1 MTDPTRL
8 ETPHPFD
15 LVLERTI
22 AAPARTLYRCY
33 TEPDLVC
40 QWFCPKPW
48 KVTEAKLDLRPG
60 GASYHRMEGPDG
72 EVNHIHGQYLEV
84 VPGRRV
90 VGTDAYVGDWVP
102 SENPPFMT
110 SIITFRDLGDGTTLY
125 RAIARHWSEEAM
137 KGHEAMGFHDGW
149 GKAADQLEELAKS
162 LPVEKE
168 TPIEPACEA
177 GGDALAPHLV
187 CKDAARAID
196 FYKAAFGADEMI
208 RLPGPDGRL
217 VHASV
222 TINGR
227 MVMLVDEFPDME
239 VQSPET
245 LGGTA
250 VTIHLAVSD
259 ARGVVDRAVKAGA
272 RLIMPVE
279 RQFWGDLY
287 GMVEDPFGHKWSIAT
302 PGENAPRTN
311 EGLQDAMKAGAPT

>member
-1 MTDPTRL
+1 MADPTAP

-22 AAPARTLYRCY
+22 AAPAHTLYRCY
-33 TEPDLVC
+33 TEPELVC

-48 KVTEAKLDLRPG
+48 NVTEAKLDLRPG
-60 GASYHRMEGPDG
+60 GASYHRMEGPNG

-84 VPGRRV
+84 VPGRRI

-110 SIITFRDLGDGTTLY
+110 SIITFKDLGDGTTLY
-125 RAIARHWSEEAM
+125 RAVARHWSEEAM
-137 KGHEAMGFHDGW
+137 KGHEAMGFHEGW
-149 GKAADQLEELAKS
+149 GKAADQLEDLAKS
-162 LPVEKE
+162 LLPETDARPEPVGF
-168 TPIEPACEA
+168 TGHAVV
-177 GGDALAPHLV
+177 PHLV
-187 CKDAARAID
+187 CKGAAKAID

-222 TINGR
+222 LINSN
-227 MVMLVDEFPDME
+227 MVMLVDEFPDMV

-245 LGGTA
+245 LGGTP
-250 VTIHLAVSD
+250 VTIHLSVTD
-259 ARGVVDRAVKAGA
+259 AKGVVDRAVKAGA
-272 RLIMPVE
+272 KLIMPVE

-287 GMVEDPFGHKWSIAT
+287 GMIEDPFGHKWSIAT
-302 PGENAPRTN
+302 PGENAPRTS
-311 EGLQDAMKAGAPT
+311 ESLQEAMMTAGPAN